1 MYLPDNGILFS
12 VVTQQI
18 FLVLHRK
25 LILTKD
31 DIMKKIRLLLIED
44 NRLLRNGIFSIVKSQ
59 KDILVIAASGDGKST
74 LLKIKQLKPN
84 IVLLDL
90 GLRSQNSLHVVE
102 IVKKD
107 FPQAKIIIM
116 DLAPVQADI
125 LQYVKA
131 GANGFILKDTTLK
144 DFLITIR
151 SVAEGSTVLPPVLVD
166 SLFSQIVDHA
176 VKEGNSK
183 LQDAVKMTKREH
195 EVIILLCEGM
205 SNKEIAQNIRVST
218 YTVKSHIHNI
228 MEKLALHTRLEIANY
243 SYSGETLKSIA
254 KSISTI
260 NN

>member
-1 MYLPDNGILFS
+1 
-12 VVTQQI
+12 
-18 FLVLHRK
+18 
-25 LILTKD
+25 
-31 DIMKKIRLLLIED
+31 MKKIRLLLIED
-44 NRLLRNGIFSIVKSQ
+44 NRLLRDGILAILKHH
-59 KDILVIAASGDGKST
+59 KDIVIIAASGEGKNT

-84 IVLLDL
+84 VVLLDL

-107 FPQAKIIIM
+107 FPEAKVIVM

-131 GANGFILKDTTLK
+131 GSNGFILKDASLN

-151 SVAEGSTVLPPVLVD
+151 TVAEGSTVLPPLLVD

-176 VKEGNSK
+176 VREGKSQLKE
-183 LQDAVKMTKREH
+183 AVRMTKRER
-195 EVIILLCEGM
+195 EVIGLLSEGM
-205 SNKEIAQNIRVST
+205 SNREIGQRIRIST

-243 SYSGETLKSIA
+243 SYTEQTLKTIT
-254 KSISTI
+254 KSISML

>member
-1 MYLPDNGILFS
+1 
-12 VVTQQI
+12 
-18 FLVLHRK
+18 
-25 LILTKD
+25 
-31 DIMKKIRLLLIED
+31 MKKIRLLLIED
-44 NRLLRNGIFSIVKSQ
+44 NRLLRDGILSILKPQ
-59 KDILVIAASGDGKST
+59 KDIVIIAASGDGKDT

-107 FPQAKIIIM
+107 FPEAKIIVM

-131 GANGFILKDTTLK
+131 GANGFILKDASLN

-151 SVAEGSTVLPPVLVD
+151 TVAEGSTVLPPLLVD

-176 VKEGNSK
+176 VREGKSK
-183 LQDAVKMTKREH
+183 LNEAVKMTKRER
-195 EVIILLCEGM
+195 EVIGLLGEGM
-205 SNKEIAQNIRVST
+205 SNKEIGQKIRIST

-243 SYSGETLKSIA
+243 SYSSDTLKTIA

-260 NN
+260 NH

>member
-1 MYLPDNGILFS
+1 
-12 VVTQQI
+12 
-18 FLVLHRK
+18 
-25 LILTKD
+25 
-31 DIMKKIRLLLIED
+31 MKKIRLLLIED
-44 NRLLRNGIFSIVKSQ
+44 NRLLRDGISSILKAH
-59 KDILVIAASGDGKST
+59 KDIIIIAASGDGKN
-74 LLKIKQLKPN
+74 LLSIIQKLKPN
-84 IVLLDL
+84 VVLLDL

-107 FPQAKIIIM
+107 FPRAKIIVM

-131 GANGFILKDTTLK
+131 GANGFILKDASLN

-151 SVAEGSTVLPPVLVD
+151 TVSEGSTVLPPLLVD

-176 VKEGNSK
+176 VREDKSK
-183 LQDAVKMTKREH
+183 LKEAVRMTKREK
-195 EVIILLCEGM
+195 EVIEFLSEGM
-205 SNKEIAQNIRVST
+205 SNKEIAQKIRTST

-243 SYSGETLKSIA
+243 SYSDQTLRTITR
-254 KSISTI
+254 SISMV

>member
-1 MYLPDNGILFS
+1 
-12 VVTQQI
+12 
-18 FLVLHRK
+18 
-25 LILTKD
+25 
-31 DIMKKIRLLLIED
+31 MKKIRLLLIED
-44 NRLLRNGIFSIVKSQ
+44 NRLLRDGILGIIKPY
-59 KDILVIAASGDGKST
+59 KDIIIIAASGDGKNT
-74 LLKIKQLKPN
+74 LVKIKQLKPN
-84 IVLLDL
+84 VVLLDL

-107 FPQAKIIIM
+107 FPEAKIIVM

-131 GANGFILKDTTLK
+131 GANGFILKDASLN

-151 SVAEGSTVLPPVLVD
+151 TVANGSTVLPATLVD

-176 VKEGNSK
+176 VREGKSK
-183 LQDAVKMTKREH
+183 LTNSVRMTTRER
-195 EVIILLCEGM
+195 EVIGLLSEGM
-205 SNKEIAQNIRVST
+205 SNRVIGQKIHIST

-243 SYSGETLKSIA
+243 SYSDQTLKTIT
-254 KSISTI
+254 KSISMV

>member
-1 MYLPDNGILFS
+1 
-12 VVTQQI
+12 
-18 FLVLHRK
+18 
-25 LILTKD
+25 
-31 DIMKKIRLLLIED
+31 MKKIRLLIIED
-44 NRLLRNGIFSIVKSQ
+44 NRLLRDGILGILKPH
-59 KDILVIAASGDGKST
+59 KDIIIIAASGDGKNT
-74 LLKIKQLKPN
+74 LVKIKQLKPN
-84 IVLLDL
+84 VVLLDL

-107 FPQAKIIIM
+107 FPQAKIIVM

-131 GANGFILKDTTLK
+131 GANGFILKDASLN
-144 DFLITIR
+144 DLLITIR
-151 SVAEGSTVLPPVLVD
+151 TVYEGATVLPPLLVD

-176 VKEGNSK
+176 VREGKSK
-183 LQDAVKMTKREH
+183 LKQAVRMTKREQ
-195 EVIILLCEGM
+195 EVILHLGEGM
-205 SNKEIAQNIRVST
+205 SNKEISQKIHVST

-243 SYSGETLKSIA
+243 SYTGETLKTIA

>member
-1 MYLPDNGILFS
+1 
-12 VVTQQI
+12 
-18 FLVLHRK
+18 
-25 LILTKD
+25 
-31 DIMKKIRLLLIED
+31 MKKIRLLLIED
-44 NRLLRNGIFSIVKSQ
+44 NRLLRDGIHSILKAH
-59 KDILVIAASGDGKST
+59 KDIIIIAASGDGKHT
-74 LLKIKQLKPN
+74 LLKIKELKPN
-84 IVLLDL
+84 VILLDL

-107 FPQAKIIIM
+107 FPDAKIIVM

-131 GANGFILKDTTLK
+131 GANGFILKDASLN

-151 SVAEGSTVLPPVLVD
+151 TVADGSTVLPPLLVD

-176 VKEGNSK
+176 VREGKTKLKE
-183 LQDAVKMTKREH
+183 AVRMTARER
-195 EVIILLCEGM
+195 EVIVLLGEGLT
-205 SNKEIAQNIRVST
+205 NKDIAQKIHVST

-243 SYSGETLKSIA
+243 SYTGETLKTVA